1 MSAKTLIDETPPKE
15 ELPIFGRAWRWRM
28 GMRQLLYLVFYS
40 ALVCWLLTLLSPLF
54 VVSLIGIVVV
64 VTMVA
69 IIVSRR
75 RSTQQDALAAI
86 IAVAAER
93 EMPLAPAL
101 DAVSNQF
108 MGGYRRKVQTLA
120 HYLKEGASLP
130 VALDRV
136 PGTLPDDAEI
146 LARIGIVVGNLA
158 GALRESGATRFGVKP
173 VWNAIAQRIGYFLYV
188 LYVIQI
194 VSGFLFYFVIP
205 KLESI
210 LKQFEM
216 TPPPP
221 TLLVIQIGQVIQH
234 YGVLYAFLL
243 ILESVVLLSLMAS
256 FTGWKRLRV
265 PIIDRFLVGK
275 HSALILRSLAWS
287 VEGGYPITRG
297 LELLMGWYPSK
308 WIRKRLGRVIQDVK
322 HGTNW
327 VDSLAHHRLLRKV
340 DASVLESAGRVGNL
354 PWALRETALS
364 AERRLAYR
372 LQIVL
377 QLLTPIVLLAL
388 GLVVAL
394 LAVAYFAPLIKIIER
409 LS

>member
-1 MSAKTLIDETPPKE
+1 MSTKTLIDETPPKE
-15 ELPIFGRAWRWRM
+15 ELPIIGRAWHWRM
-28 GMRQLLYLVFYS
+28 GMRQLLHLVFYC
-40 ALVCWLLTLLSPLF
+40 ALVCWLLTLLSPLL
-54 VVSLIGIVVV
+54 VGSLIGTVVAGTMIV
-64 VTMVA
+64 
-69 IIVSRR
+69 IFVSRQ
-75 RSTQQDALAAI
+75 RSTQQNALVAI

-108 MGGYRRKVQTLA
+108 TGGYQRQVRTLA
-120 HYLKEGASLP
+120 HYLKEGDALP

-146 LARIGIVVGNLA
+146 LARVGSVVGNLA
-158 GALRESGATRFGVKP
+158 GALREVGATRFGAKP
-173 VWNAIAQRIGYFLYV
+173 LWNAIARRIGYFLYV
-188 LYVIQI
+188 LYVIQV
-194 VSGFLFYFVIP
+194 VSGFLFYFIIP

-210 LKQFEM
+210 LKDFGM

-221 TLLVIQIGQVIQH
+221 TQLVIRIGHVIQH
-234 YGVLYAFLL
+234 YGGLYAFLL
-243 ILESVVLLSLMAS
+243 LVETLALLALLAS
-256 FTGWKRLRV
+256 FTRWRRLRV
-265 PIIDRFLVGK
+265 PVIDRFLVGK
-275 HSALILRSLAWS
+275 HSALILRSLAWII
-287 VEGGYPITRG
+287 EGGYPITRG

-308 WIRKRLGRVIQDVK
+308 WVRKRLGRVIQDVK

-327 VDSLAHHRLLRKV
+327 VDSLTYHRLLRKV
-340 DASVLESAGRVGNL
+340 DASVLESAGRAGNL

-364 AERRLAYR
+364 GERRLAYR
-372 LQIVL
+372 LQVVL
-377 QLLTPIVLLAL
+377 QVLTPMVLLAL